1 MHSISGFRCEKMC
14 AKYKNIHWF
23 AFYANREWIEKI
35 LHGKEHCCSI
45 TGSSTHDNHSKHTA
59 KHYTLHIP
67 VLTLRLIRLT
77 ERNSC
82 YYSSVLDASL
92 PWALQQ
98 KKKDGKGAKI
108 GHGKEGWGR
117 TPAVPT
123 INNAYSNNNIQMCVL
138 FKAVKCTFLQDLM
151 TRFTF
156 VQYAEQY
163 MCAGHLVL
171 STDDDFIQ
179 SNWH

>member
-1 MHSISGFRCEKMC
+1 MNCECNNTFQSIQVNTMKKKVTCKPGMRSISGFRCEKMC

-77 ERNSC
+77 HTNPKKLLLLFLCIRCIPAVSFATEKKRWKRGKNRTWQRGMRTYPCCSHHKQR
-82 YYSSVLDASL
+82 
-92 PWALQQ
+92 LQQ
-98 KKKDGKGAKI
+98 
-108 GHGKEGWGR
+108 
-117 TPAVPT
+117 
-123 INNAYSNNNIQMCVL
+123 
-138 FKAVKCTFLQDLM
+138 
-151 TRFTF
+151 
-156 VQYAEQY
+156 
-163 MCAGHLVL
+163 
-171 STDDDFIQ
+171 
-179 SNWH
+179 